1 MKSDPTQQQWLHL
14 YLDLYLEINK
24 NCTWMSRLTSIKI
37 TIMELNGYFYCG
49 KHSLLSESFWKMF
62 FPSDPADLSESLHN
76 GNASS
81 VSFHLE
87 DSQCVH
93 GSLLTAGFS
102 SALNTPSTRW
112 QRTLYSMQLLLSLS
126 QSIFSCLFPV
136 FSALLLLCGA
146 FSGPVVNGACVGI
159 WSGSCQLRRTIFHV
173 LSETEVLPCT
183 PHSCFMTVFL

>member
-1 MKSDPTQQQWLHL
+1 
-14 YLDLYLEINK
+14 
-24 NCTWMSRLTSIKI
+24 MSRLASIKI

-49 KHSLLSESFWKMF
+49 KHSLLSESLWKIF
-62 FPSDPADLSESLHN
+62 FPSGPADLSDSLHN

-81 VSFHLE
+81 VSFHLV

-136 FSALLLLCGA
+136 VSYCSSVGHLLVQWWMEHMLV
-146 FSGPVVNGACVGI
+146 FQVVLVS
-159 WSGSCQLRRTIFHV
+159 WELRTIFHV

-183 PHSCFMTVFL
+183 LHSCFMTVFL